1 MVAME
6 STYVGCMQPL
16 HKVHGLQK
24 RINIYIS
31 RIIQEGDMRG
41 EKRGQQK
48 GLEDSNNTVNVRG
61 KKANQ
66 QSANLFEYIYLGE
79 ENRFKRNDALIY

>member
-1 MVAME
+1 MVAIE
-6 STYVGCMQPL
+6 NTYVGCMQPL
-16 HKVHGLQK
+16 HPPPPQNTWPPKK
-24 RINIYIS
+24 DKY
-31 RIIQEGDMRG
+31 IQEGDMRG

-61 KKANQ
+61 KKANR

>member
-1 MVAME
+1 
-6 STYVGCMQPL
+6 
-16 HKVHGLQK
+16 
-24 RINIYIS
+24 
-31 RIIQEGDMRG
+31 MRG